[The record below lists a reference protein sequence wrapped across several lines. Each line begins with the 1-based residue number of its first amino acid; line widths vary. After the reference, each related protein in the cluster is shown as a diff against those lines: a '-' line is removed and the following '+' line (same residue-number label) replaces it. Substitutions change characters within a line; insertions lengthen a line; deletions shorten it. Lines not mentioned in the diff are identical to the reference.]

1 MEDSITSGLNG
12 PADGPASNGAA
23 GGPAGG
29 SVSKTL
35 GSSVS
40 SVIRAPTADRAPLP
54 AAGAA
59 GPTADRAPLPA
70 AGAARPTA
78 DRAQLPAAGAAGA
91 GLAAD
96 PAQLPAAAGAGPA
109 ISEAI
114 GYVPGRFADWA
125 ARRSIAPNSAT
136 GISFILGV
144 CAAVWFSAGT
154 RPDSAKAALAL
165 CGSYLAAWAAQLLIR
180 SMAGA
185 PAGAADNDPGTA
197 LASSVLSVAAGGAA
211 ASSAVGADRVA
222 RLTGPVCEFAIYA
235 GLAVGAHAARWSG
248 PWELATAA
256 AILLSVRRTM
266 LACTDNTRARSRRIL
281 SGGGWRILSPPGAG
295 RLALIAVVASIW
307 GTRMAL
313 ISLLAWE
320 IAATSYA
327 MTVPPVVGRAG
338 ESVARYRD
346 DGEIARWLGRLV
358 RGNIAPL
365 PPALAGLA
373 ATATI
378 TMLGLRDLPGVLV
391 LTPAV
396 AMLLAA
402 PGSGDSHAGS
412 FDWLVPAILQAGQ
425 FLYIAAVGFS
435 CGVPAPV
442 TFTLCAVI
450 ALRYL
455 ALAGPVLLGQSRLE
469 FGSSLGWEGRM
480 LVVGVGAMAGLTTF
494 AYAALTAYLG
504 VLICSK
510 VMTSAQGVGR

>member
-23 GGPAGG
+23 
-29 SVSKTL
+29 
-35 GSSVS
+35 VS
-40 SVIRAPTADRAPLP
+40 SVIRAPTADRVPLP

-59 GPTADRAPLPA
+59 GPAADRVPLPA
-70 AGAARPTA
+70 AEAA
-78 DRAQLPAAGAAGA
+78 
-91 GLAAD
+91 LAAD
-96 PAQLPAAAGAGPA
+96 PAQLPSAAAAGPA

-154 RPDSAKAALAL
+154 RPDNAKAALAL

-185 PAGAADNDPGTA
+185 PAGAAGNDPGTA
-197 LASSVLSVAAGGAA
+197 LASSVVSVAAGGAA
-211 ASSAVGADRVA
+211 SAAVGADRVA

-256 AILLSVRRTM
+256 AILLPVRRTM

-281 SGGGWRILSPPGAG
+281 TGGWRILSLPGAAG

-327 MTVPPVVGRAG
+327 LTVPPVVGLAG

-378 TMLGLRDLPGVLV
+378 TMLGLRDLPGLLV

-402 PGSGDSHAGS
+402 PGSGDSHAGP

-455 ALAGPVLLGQSRLE
+455 ALAGPVLPGQSRLDL
-469 FGSSLGWEGRM
+469 GSSMGWEGRM
-480 LVVGVGAMAGLTTF
+480 LVVGVGAMAGLSTF